1 MIEITENEA
10 SSLKDFIECY
20 LIQSIRHDEEVD
32 SLLYLL
38 NLLRIYERIGG
49 FDDYSDY
56 EPYHK

>member
-20 LIQSIRHDEEVD
+20 FIDSIRNDEEVD
-32 SLLYLL
+32 SLLYLF
-38 NLLRIYERIGG
+38 NILRIYERIGG